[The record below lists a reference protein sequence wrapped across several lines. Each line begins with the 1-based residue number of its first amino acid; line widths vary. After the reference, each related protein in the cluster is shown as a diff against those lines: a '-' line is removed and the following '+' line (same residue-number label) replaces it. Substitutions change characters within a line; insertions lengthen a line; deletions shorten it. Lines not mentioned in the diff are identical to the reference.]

1 MRTFKFFLLFIV
13 LFGITFHQVM
23 SQVQPI
29 KINLYSKGNK
39 LNADIYPGSS
49 DINIP
54 TLVLMHGFPG
64 GEGDLFGLG
73 KKLSQS
79 GVNVLIFN
87 NQGAWSSEGEF
98 SFEACMQDAGSAI
111 NFLKQKDNI
120 DRFKIDT
127 SNIIVG
133 GYSNGAAMT
142 LIAAVYNPEIKRIIS
157 IAGADESIILR
168 KQLADSSF
176 RNMFEQGLKKTAH
189 PNGPIKFNPELH
201 QKYLFSNLDRF
212 DLYKHA
218 EALKNRDILFIGG
231 WHDQIAETEDQI
243 LPLLIKL
250 KNLDANNIEIR
261 LFNTDHY
268 FKNTNRD
275 ELTQIILNWIIDK

>member
-1 MRTFKFFLLFIV
+1 MKPSKPFLLAIT
-13 LFGITFHQVM
+13 LIWITFQQVV
-23 SQVQPI
+23 SQIQPI
-29 KINLYSKGNK
+29 KINLNSNGNK
-39 LNADIYPGSS
+39 LNADVYPGSS
-49 DINIP
+49 DKFIP
-54 TLVLMHGFPG
+54 TLILMHGFPG

-73 KKLSQS
+73 KNLSPN

-98 SFEACMQDAGSAI
+98 SFEACMQDVGSAI
-111 NFLKQKDNI
+111 NFLRQKDNI
-120 DRFKIDT
+120 ERFKIDT

-176 RNMFEQGLKKTAH
+176 RIMFEQGLKQTAY

-231 WHDQIAETEDQI
+231 WHDQMAETEEQI

-250 KNLDANNIEIR
+250 KNLDADNIEIR